1 MVRNRV
7 EEGYTIEELERATLF
22 SRSLIYDLTSFGCI
36 NRPVRGLEPTLYG
49 SKGLY
54 PLRTLNQ
61 LNRYKDLKRSG
72 LKKEAIIRVMQSE
85 LKQLSLEAT
94 ECSAIVKE
102 KERRHGGL

>member
-1 MVRNRV
+1 MVKNRV
-7 EEGYTIEELERATLF
+7 EEGYTIEELERETLF

-36 NRPVRGLEPTLYG
+36 SRPVRGLEPTLYG

-54 PLRTLNQ
+54 PLKALDQ

-72 LKKEAIIRVMQSE
+72 LKKDYIIRVMQLE
-85 LKQLSLEAT
+85 LKQLSLEAA

-102 KERRHGGL
+102 RERRHGGL